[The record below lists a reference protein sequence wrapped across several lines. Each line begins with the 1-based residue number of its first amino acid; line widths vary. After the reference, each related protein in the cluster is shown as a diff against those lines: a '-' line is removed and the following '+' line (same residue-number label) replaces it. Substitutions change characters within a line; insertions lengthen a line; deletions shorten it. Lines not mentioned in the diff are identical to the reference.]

1 MYSFASR
8 LTHWA
13 TAALMVLAFSL
24 VWLREDLPRGDL
36 RNLMMICHQWAGLLV
51 LLLLLP
57 RLLARWWGTVPSLLG
72 MPVWQRMLARGTEA
86 SLYFLMVMQPIVG
99 WLMANLE
106 GHNVSLLGLTLP
118 ALADPDRGIAK
129 QLAGVHELGGTLIL
143 VFVGL
148 HVMGALYHHFWRRD
162 DVLVSMLRSKTRAMA
177 AMSHAGWDGA

>member
-1 MYSFASR
+1 MYSFTFR
-8 LTHWA
+8 LIHWA

-24 VWLREDLPRGDL
+24 AWLREDLPRGDL
-36 RNLMMICHQWAGLLV
+36 RNLMMNCHQWAGLLV

-86 SLYFLMVMQPIVG
+86 SLYFLMITQPIVG
-99 WLMANLE
+99 WLMTNLK
-106 GHNVSLLGLTLP
+106 GHSVSLLGLTLP
-118 ALADPDRGIAK
+118 ALADPDPGNAE
-129 QLAGVHELGGTLIL
+129 QLAWVHELGGTLIL

-162 DVLVSMLRSKTRAMA
+162 GVLASMLGSKTPAMA
-177 AMSHAGWDGA
+177 VMSHAGWHDA